1 TKPLLTNTVRPREA
15 TRTGVP
21 QEFRANCVPTGQ
33 ADAEPA
39 KARVRKQA
47 ASVIK
52 RLRMDHLLDVF
63 DQGEKSN
70 HYHKHTHQ
78 GTHCPLNC
86 VEVVYKELPHVHPSL
101 SGFGAGGGA
110 GFAVVILLSTALR
123 RLSSPSSLEFRLSMP
138 DFRPFMESAR

>member
-1 TKPLLTNTVRPREA
+1 
-15 TRTGVP
+15 
-21 QEFRANCVPTGQ
+21 
-33 ADAEPA
+33 PA

-138 DFRPFMESAR
+138 DFRPFMESARANKSEPEMAGGVEADGATIGALVATSAAGGVDEIG